1 MIILIDKYVP
11 FVRGVLEQQGAEVS
25 YLEPEEFTPDRVR
38 DADALII
45 RTRTRCNAALLDGSR
60 VRFIATATIGYDHI
74 DRDYCA
80 AHDIYWTNCPGC
92 NAQAVCDYVEEAL
105 DEYNAPTGT
114 IGIVGVGHVGSLVA
128 KMAERKG
135 YRVLLN
141 DPPKGIGVSL
151 DTIARE
157 CDIITFHT
165 PLIKCEAPHQVRSTS
180 SSDAVTSPTYHLC
193 DKAFL
198 DRCRKDALI
207 INAAR
212 GGIVDEPALI
222 ASGHPCIIDTWEGE
236 PTIRPE
242 LLRYARLASYHIAGY
257 SLQGKI
263 NASNNCLSEL
273 CAFFGL
279 NTCTIDKNLLPLHGD
294 SEPGWLSRV
303 SDTLKSRPEEFE
315 YLRESYILR

>member
-11 FVRGVLEQQGAEVS
+11 FIRGVLEQQDATVS
-25 YLEPEEFTPDRVR
+25 YLEPEEFTPARVH

-80 AHDIYWTNCPGC
+80 AHNIYWTNCPGC
-92 NAQAVCDYVEEAL
+92 NAQAVCDYVEAAL
-105 DEYNAPTGT
+105 DEFNTEART
-114 IGIVGVGHVGSLVA
+114 IGVVGVGHVGSLVV

-135 YRVLLN
+135 LRVLLN

-151 DTIARE
+151 DTIAHE

-165 PLIKCEAPHQVRSTS
+165 PLVRNGEY
-180 SSDAVTSPTYHLC
+180 ATYHLC
-193 DKAFL
+193 DEAFL
-198 DRCRKDALI
+198 SQTKPGALI

-212 GGIVDEPALI
+212 GGIVDEAALI

-236 PTIRPE
+236 PAINTD
-242 LLRYARLASYHIAGY
+242 LLRYAKLASYHIAGY

-279 NTCTIDKNLLPLHGD
+279 KTCTIDKKLLPLHGD
-294 SEPGWLSRV
+294 SEPGWLGRV
-303 SDTLKSRPEEFE
+303 SDVLKTHPGDFE
-315 YLRESYILR
+315 YLRESYPLR

>member
-11 FVRGVLEQQGAEVS
+11 FVKGVLEQQGATVR
-25 YLEPEEFTPDRVR
+25 YLEPEDFTPATVR

-105 DEYNAPTGT
+105 DEYDAEVRT

-128 KMAERKG
+128 KMAERRG
-135 YRVLLN
+135 LRVLLN

-151 DTIARE
+151 DDIARE

-165 PLIKCEAPHQVRSTS
+165 PLTRSGEY
-180 SSDAVTSPTYHLC
+180 ATYHLC
-193 DKAFL
+193 DETFL
-198 DRCRKDALI
+198 SKTKPGALI

-212 GGIVDEPALI
+212 GGIVDEAALI
-222 ASGHPCIIDTWEGE
+222 RSTHPCIVDTWEGE
-236 PTIRPE
+236 PNINRQ
-242 LLRYARLASYHIAGY
+242 LLNYANLSSFHIAGY

-263 NASNNCLSEL
+263 NASNHCLSEL
-273 CAFFGL
+273 CTFFGL
-279 NTCTIDKNLLPLHGD
+279 KTCTIDKKLLPLHGD
-294 SEPGWLSRV
+294 SELGWLRRV
-303 SDTLKSRPEEFE
+303 SNTLKSHPEKFE